1 MPNER
6 VIGAEGLVVSAL
18 ERSYPQFRLGPVS
31 FQLPPGRALGLL
43 GSNGAGK
50 TTLLA
55 GLAGQARL
63 QSGTVVWNGQQVRRG
78 EWRYKHQVSY
88 VRDVPAFYGELTVRQ
103 TMAFVARLYPTW
115 RPERA
120 AHLLGTFD
128 LDPAQKVQALS
139 RGMRAKLGL
148 LLAASHDVRLLLL
161 DEVTAG
167 IDADTREDVQRFL
180 RALVAA
186 GVAVLVS
193 SHIFEDIEQVSD
205 DILILRRGMPVFS
218 GTLQSV
224 QRLTVAVMP
233 APGPLALTQSPS
245 LVGSWNDAGQ
255 TTVLMRAPLEGQ
267 VEDALAASG
276 SIRRAATVRDLYFA
290 FRERA

>member
-1 MPNER
+1 MSGEGSIR
-6 VIGAEGLVVSAL
+6 EEGLWVSGL
-18 ERSYPQFRLGPVS
+18 ERRYPKFRLGPVS
-31 FQLPPGRALGLL
+31 LHLPPGRALGLL

-63 QSGTVVWNGQQVRRG
+63 QEGAVVWNGQPVRRG

-103 TMAFVARLYPTW
+103 TMAFVAKLHPTW

-120 AHLLGTFD
+120 AHLLDTFD
-128 LDPAQKVQALS
+128 LDPGQRVQALS

-148 LLAASHDVRLLLL
+148 LLAASHGVRLLLL

-167 IDADTREDVQRFL
+167 IDADTRDDIQRFL
-180 RALVAA
+180 RTLVAE

-205 DILILRRGMPVFS
+205 DILILRRGAPVFS
-218 GTLQSV
+218 GTMSSV
-224 QRLTVAVMP
+224 QHLTVAVTP
-233 APGPLALTQSPS
+233 APAPSPLTQSPS
-245 LVGSWNDAGQ
+245 IVGSWNGCGE
-255 TTVLMRAPLEGQ
+255 TTFLIRAPLDPP

-276 SIRRAATVRDLYFA
+276 SVRRAATVRDLYLA

>member
-1 MPNER
+1 MSGEGIR
-6 VIGAEGLVVSAL
+6 GEGLWVSGL
-18 ERSYPQFRLGPVS
+18 ERRYPKFRLGPVS
-31 FQLPPGRALGLL
+31 FHLPPGRALGLL

-63 QSGTVVWNGQQVRRG
+63 QEGTVVWNGQPVRRG
-78 EWRYKHQVSY
+78 EWRYKHQVSF

-103 TMAFVARLYPTW
+103 TMAFVARLHPTW

-120 AHLLGTFD
+120 GHLLDTFD
-128 LDPAQKVQALS
+128 LDPGQRVKALS

-148 LLAASHDVRLLLL
+148 LLAASHGVRLLLL

-167 IDADTREDVQRFL
+167 IDADTRDDIQRLL
-180 RALVAA
+180 RTLVAE

-205 DILILRRGMPVFS
+205 DILILRRGAPVFS
-218 GTLQSV
+218 GTMSSV
-224 QRLTVAVMP
+224 RHLTVAVMP
-233 APGPLALTQSPS
+233 VPIPSELTHSPS
-245 LVGSWNDAGQ
+245 IVGSWNGAGE
-255 TTVLMRAPLEGQ
+255 TTLLIRAPLEPR

-276 SIRRAATVRDLYFA
+276 SVRRAATVRDLYFA

>member
-1 MPNER
+1 
-6 VIGAEGLVVSAL
+6 
-18 ERSYPQFRLGPVS
+18 
-31 FQLPPGRALGLL
+31 
-43 GSNGAGK
+43 
-50 TTLLA
+50 
-55 GLAGQARL
+55 
-63 QSGTVVWNGQQVRRG
+63 
-78 EWRYKHQVSY
+78 
-88 VRDVPAFYGELTVRQ
+88 
-103 TMAFVARLYPTW
+103 
-115 RPERA
+115 
-120 AHLLGTFD
+120 
-128 LDPAQKVQALS
+128 
-139 RGMRAKLGL
+139 MRAKLGL

>member
-1 MPNER
+1 ME
-6 VIGAEGLVVSAL
+6 EGLVVSGL
-18 ERSYPQFRLGPVS
+18 ERRYPRFQLGPVS
-31 FQLPPGRALGLL
+31 FRLPTGRALGLV

-63 QSGTVVWNGQQVRRG
+63 EQGTVTWNGQPVRFG
-78 EWRYKHQVSY
+78 EWRYKRQVSY

-103 TMAFVARLYPTW
+103 TMSFVARLHATW

-120 AHLLGTFD
+120 ARLLDSFQ
-128 LDPAQKVQALS
+128 LDPAERVRALS

-167 IDADTREDVQRFL
+167 IDADTRDDIKRFL
-180 RALVAA
+180 RMLVAD

-205 DILILRRGMPVFS
+205 DILILRRGVPVFG
-218 GTLQSV
+218 GTLQDM
-224 QRLTVAVMP
+224 QGLTVAVTP
-233 APGPLALTQSPS
+233 APGPVELTQSAS
-245 LVGSWNDAGQ
+245 IVGSWTVAGDAMFLLR
-255 TTVLMRAPLEGQ
+255 TSLDEGAA
-267 VEDALAASG
+267 EALAASG
-276 SIRRAATVRDLYFA
+276 SVGRAATVRDLYFA
-290 FRERA
+290 FRGRA